1 MKKAYYNKMKAAARE
16 KAQRWQEIASRK
28 SLSYMALMK
37 AGQYFQK
44 IGRKYGLIREFKEN
58 AII

>member
-1 MKKAYYNKMKAAARE
+1 MKKAYYNKMKEAARE

-28 SLSYMALMK
+28 SLSYMALFK

-44 IGRKYGLIREFKEN
+44 IGRKFGLLREFREN